1 MLDEIV
7 RALTALSGIRERR
20 RLRGRVVKTLALKSR
35 GGIFNDGLPLRT
47 LANHLEV
54 EWFAREPHPWDKDL
68 PPERKAERFVVE
80 SLSDTVVAICRM
92 FDRLPEVDTIRI
104 RVLEPNEL
112 HKTLLAGTVHRADL
126 HASRRCPSP
135 AMSLKLLG
143 IQYRVTDGSFE
154 PL

>member
-1 MLDEIV
+1 MPTLGTIV
-7 RALTALSGIRERR
+7 RTLTGIRERR
-20 RLRGRVVKTLALKSR
+20 RLRSRVKRTLALKSR
-35 GGIFNDGLPLRT
+35 GAIFNDGLPLRK

-54 EWFAREPHPWDKDL
+54 EWFAREPHPWDEDL
-68 PPERKAERFVVE
+68 APDRKAELFVVE
-80 SLSDTVVAICRM
+80 SLSDTIVAICRM

-104 RVLEPNEL
+104 RVLQPTEPHN
-112 HKTLLAGTVHRADL
+112 TLLAGTVHRADL

-143 IQYRVTDGSFE
+143 IRYRVTDGAFE